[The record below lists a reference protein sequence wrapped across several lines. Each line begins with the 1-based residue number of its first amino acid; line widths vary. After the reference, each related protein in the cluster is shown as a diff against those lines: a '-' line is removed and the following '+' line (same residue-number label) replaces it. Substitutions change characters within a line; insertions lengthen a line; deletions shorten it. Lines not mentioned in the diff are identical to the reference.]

1 MGKSFKKEGTYPKRD
16 INTNRL
22 RRITVMLL
30 AYIIHWNNVFIKL
43 LAATSS
49 ILVHSSATSIH
60 FSAIP
65 VDSSGMA
72 PFLQECVGHD
82 KVL

>member
-1 MGKSFKKEGTYPKRD
+1 MGKALKKEGTYPKRD

-22 RRITVMLL
+22 QRITVILL
-30 AYIIHWNNVFIKL
+30 AYIIHWNNVFIRL

-49 ILVHSSATSIH
+49 ILVHSSA
-60 FSAIP
+60 IP
-65 VDSSGMA
+65 LDSSGMA

-82 KVL
+82 KVLA